1 MVKCIRYRITEEMAK
16 VAQGK
21 KTKLPSVEF
30 VIFDGLRHHPTI
42 QKKVGKAFGI
52 R

>member
-1 MVKCIRYRITEEMAK
+1 MAKSIRYSIAEEMAK

-21 KTKLPSVEF
+21 KTKMPVEF
-30 VIFDGLRHHPTI
+30 VIFDGLRNHPAA
-42 QKKVGKAFGI
+42 QKKVARAFGI